1 MVLKKGAKLHV
12 FIFAKHSWPLSWKWL
27 FKGRIILLILCK
39 CLMGKLNASANL
51 KGLKVSSVFSRW
63 KAIYCHVSEY
73 QFSNLGQTESSDPPK
88 RSKNQLFFFQV
99 LCSQFFY
106 WLHLNSLWEAW
117 WVTHKTNCYSL
128 TYCGTMCD
136 HCTVRELT
144 SCFPLSNYFLVFSG
158 LPFSSEWV
166 LCRVQHCIKGR
177 SCF

>member
-39 CLMGKLNASANL
+39 CLMGKSNASANL
-51 KGLKVSSVFSRW
+51 KRLKVSSVFSRW

-73 QFSNLGQTESSDPPK
+73 QFSNLGHTESSDPPK
-88 RSKNQLFFFQV
+88 RSKISFFFFQV

-106 WLHLNSLWEAW
+106 WSHLNSLWEAW
-117 WVTHKTNCYSL
+117 WVTRETNCYSL

-136 HCTVRELT
+136 HCPLYCKGVNLLFPSLKLLFSFLWT
-144 SCFPLSNYFLVFSG
+144 SFFF
-158 LPFSSEWV
+158 
-166 LCRVQHCIKGR
+166 RV
-177 SCF
+177 SFV